1 MTHTQLAALIGT
13 TTTNGVTIVSREKNH
28 YNEWTYTIIH
38 EGVTRQMMKTPLS
51 NLIEGKATR
60 ATINAKGKHV
70 SDASDKGVNVTY
82 KVTRKTS
89 DNAQI
94 RVNALQRVD
103 ALRREIMH
111 AEREIDLLL
120 TFTRVKAFYLEA
132 RHDDALR
139 AEAEAKKA
147 RNASRVAILEKY
159 VSSYDARI
167 VDALKKD
174 VQRAQLML
182 LQKDERIA
190 RANALIASLA

>member
-1 MTHTQLAALIGT
+1 MTHTQLASLVGT

-28 YNEWTYTIIH
+28 YGEWVYTIIH
-38 EGVTRQMMKTPLS
+38 EGATRQMMKTPLS
-51 NLIEGKATR
+51 NLIEEKVTR
-60 ATINAKGKHV
+60 STINAKGKHV
-70 SDASDKGVNVTY
+70 SDASDKGTNVTY
-82 KVTRKTS
+82 KVTRNMGREDVQTFAFS
-89 DNAQI
+89 
-94 RVNALQRVD
+94 RVD
-103 ALRREIMH
+103 VLRATIAR

-120 TFTRVKAFYLEA
+120 TFTRDASFVQEA
-132 RHDDALR
+132 AIMDAQR

-147 RNASRVAILEKY
+147 QRAARVAILERY